1 MNKICLTGN
10 LTRDPELRATQSGI
24 SVCTFTLAVSRRYT
38 DANGERQTDFIN
50 IQVWRGLAENCAKY
64 LSKGRKAAVVGSL
77 QSRSYED
84 KDGNKRY
91 ALDVVADEVD
101 FLPSKNDTES
111 APAAQTQPKSPAA
124 NLQPVDEELPF

>member
-1 MNKICLTGN
+1 MNKVCLIGN

-38 DANGERQTDFIN
+38 DANGERQADFIN
-50 IQVWRGLAENCAKY
+50 IQVWRGLAESCAKY

-84 KDGNKRY
+84 KDGNKRT
-91 ALDVVADEVD
+91 AFDVVADEVD

-111 APAAQTQPKSPAA
+111 APSAPTQPKSPAA